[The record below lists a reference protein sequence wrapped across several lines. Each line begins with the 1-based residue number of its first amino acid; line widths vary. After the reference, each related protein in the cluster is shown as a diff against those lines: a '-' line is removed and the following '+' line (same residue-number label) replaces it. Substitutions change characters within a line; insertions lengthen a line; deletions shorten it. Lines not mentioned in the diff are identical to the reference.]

1 MFVRR
6 PYSLSSLSLCAVMLL
21 GGCADDIGTTVTGGS
36 SGTTEGTTADMQTT
50 GTPTTTVTPTS
61 GDTTTAEGTST
72 GVVEGSTSTGAV
84 TVTDTDATSTT
95 DPDTSTTDPETSGTS
110 TGSGTTGD
118 TDTGGECVP
127 GEVNCDCL
135 NDSCVGEAVCV
146 QDKCL
151 PFTGQCD
158 FELNFECDEGTLCEP
173 GTDPFDCCPS
183 QQDGICEELGM
194 GGVCAPYSDY
204 YDCGYCV
211 FSGNG
216 SCDEPDFCPVGT
228 DTDCCATEQNGVCEE
243 QGMGGMCE
251 DGTDYYDCGYCPFE
265 QDGACDVPDF
275 CPPDTDVQDCCATPG
290 DATCEEQQFGGMC
303 EDGSDFFD
311 CGYCPF
317 EQDGFCD
324 APDFCPPDTDVEDC
338 CATPE
343 DAICEEMQFGGM
355 CEDGSDFFDCGYCPF
370 EQDGFCD
377 APFFCPEGTDEADCC
392 ITTDDG
398 ICDELA
404 LGGTCPD
411 GQDFYDCGYCPY
423 EDDLECDVPF
433 ICPED
438 TDVND
443 CQ

>member
-1 MFVRR
+1 MFDRR
-6 PYSLSSLSLCAVMLL
+6 PYSLSSLSLCAVILL
-21 GGCADDIGTTVTGGS
+21 GACADDIGMTVAEGS
-36 SGTTEGTTADMQTT
+36 SGTTQGTTADMQTT
-50 GTPTTTVTPTS
+50 GTPPTTGTPTS
-61 GDTTTAEGTST
+61 GDTTTTEGTST
-72 GVVEGSTSTGAV
+72 GVEGSTSTGAV
-84 TVTDTDATSTT
+84 MTDTDATSTT
-95 DPDTSTTDPETSGTS
+95 DPSTSTTDPDTSSTTDPDTSGTS

-135 NDSCVGEAVCV
+135 NDSCVGEAECV
-146 QDKCL
+146 LDKCL

-158 FELNFECDEGTLCEP
+158 FELDFECDEGTLCEP

-183 QQDGICEELGM
+183 QQDGVCEEIGM
-194 GGVCAPYSDY
+194 GGMCAPYSDY

-228 DTDCCATEQNGVCEE
+228 DTDCCASEQDGVCEE
-243 QGMGGMCE
+243 QSMGGMCE

-265 QDGACDVPDF
+265 QDG
-275 CPPDTDVQDCCATPG
+275 
-290 DATCEEQQFGGMC
+290 
-303 EDGSDFFD
+303 
-311 CGYCPF
+311 
-317 EQDGFCD
+317 FCD
-324 APDFCPPDTDVEDC
+324 APDFCPPGSDEVDC

-343 DAICEEMQFGGM
+343 DAICEEMQFGGL
-355 CEDGSDFFDCGYCPF
+355 CNDGSDFFDCGYCPY

-377 APFFCPEGTDEADCC
+377 APFFCPEGTDEVDCC

-411 GQDFYDCGYCPY
+411 GEDFFDCGYCPF
-423 EDDLECDVPF
+423 ENDGECDVPF
-433 ICPED
+433 ICPEN

>member
-21 GGCADDIGTTVTGGS
+21 GGCADDIGMTVTEGS
-36 SGTTEGTTADMQTT
+36 SGTTQGTTADMQTT

-61 GDTTTAEGTST
+61 GDTTTTTEGTST

-84 TVTDTDATSTT
+84 TVTDTDATSTSTT
-95 DPDTSTTDPETSGTS
+95 DPDTSTSTTDPETSGTS
-110 TGSGTTGD
+110 TESGTTGD

-158 FELNFECDEGTLCEP
+158 FELDFECDEGTLCEP

-324 APDFCPPDTDVEDC
+324 AP
-338 CATPE
+338 
-343 DAICEEMQFGGM
+343 
-355 CEDGSDFFDCGYCPF
+355 
-370 EQDGFCD
+370 
-377 APFFCPEGTDEADCC
+377 FFCPEGTDEADCC
-392 ITTDDG
+392 ITTEDG

-423 EDDLECDVPF
+423 EDDLACDVPF
-433 ICPED
+433 ICPEN

-443 CQ
+443 RQ